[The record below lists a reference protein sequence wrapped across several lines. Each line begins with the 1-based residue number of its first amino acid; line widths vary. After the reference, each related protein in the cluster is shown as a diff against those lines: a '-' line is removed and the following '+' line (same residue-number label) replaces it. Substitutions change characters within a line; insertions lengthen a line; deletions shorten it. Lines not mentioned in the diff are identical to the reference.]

1 MRYLKP
7 VNKKILKEVVHQ
19 DHAVI
24 GRKIRVEDAI
34 GMFEEAA
41 WHFTEKQYVTMIAN
55 IIATRAERLGG
66 GQFIDAITKELQ
78 ERKPLV
84 IEYMYD

>member
-24 GRKIRVEDAI
+24 GHKVRVEDAI
-34 GMFEEAA
+34 HLFEEAA
-41 WHFTEKQYVTMIAN
+41 WHFTEKQYVAMIAN
-55 IIATRAERLGG
+55 VIATRAEKLGG
-66 GQFIDAITKELQ
+66 GQFIDAVTKELQ
-78 ERKPLV
+78 VRKPLV
-84 IEYMYD
+84 MDYMYD